1 MDFPTYIYIY
11 TYITLYNISLQS
23 MCRQNKS
30 LDGLQS
36 PLFHRRKPAGSAAAT
51 GCDGLSRTSGRE
63 VDGHR
68 ESRTGLRG
76 AAKKK
81 IKTKQGRDN
90 GSQPPLKKNIFLK
103 KQPALKF
110 EGLLLGPTS
119 NGL

>member
-1 MDFPTYIYIY
+1 
-11 TYITLYNISLQS
+11 

-81 IKTKQGRDN
+81 SKQNKEGIMDRN
-90 GSQPPLKKNIFLK
+90 PRSKKIF
-103 KQPALKF
+103 
-110 EGLLLGPTS
+110 S
-119 NGL
+119 